1 MIKKISALLLI
12 IICVFCLTGCNNETE
27 EERLQREIRKLEQG
41 VRESQKEYNDIQKAV
56 NDYNKYRNAVENAK

>member
-27 EERLQREIRKLEQG
+27 EERLQREIRESEQR
-41 VRESQKEYNDIQKAV
+41 VREAQKEYNDTQKAV
-56 NDYNKYRNAVENAK
+56 NEYNKYRNAVENAK